1 MANQKKII
9 DVHDRSAHLAVIR
22 YDSDKRNPYRIYLI
36 ISPTGVPV
44 RKRLLNKYGD
54 FMSCIYFIKDFFLE
68 GIDTMCYTEMVE
80 WVRKGYGSD

>member
-9 DVHDRSAHLAVIR
+9 DIHDRSAHISVVR
-22 YDSDKRNPYRIYLI
+22 CDSDKCNPYRIYLI
-36 ISPTGVPV
+36 ISPTGSPV
-44 RKRLLNKYGD
+44 RKRLLVKFAD

-80 WVRKGYGSD
+80 WIHK